1 MWQKL
6 SQIRRRERVVWQ
18 TAAIVTAAIAL
29 LNLTGCFQL
38 LEWVTLDL
46 WFRWRPVESADD
58 RIVIVGINESDID
71 RLGQWPMSDRQLAQL
86 LEKIEAQHPSAIG
99 LDIFRDLPVEPGHAQ
114 LLEIYRS
121 TSNLVGI
128 EKVSGQTV
136 APPHL
141 LSRQGKV
148 AMADLIVDADGK
160 VRRGLVSL
168 VDREDRLRLSLG
180 AMLALQHLEKRGIVL
195 QEIDRRSPAQPV
207 RLGRTVFRRFQS
219 YDGSYI
225 RAPASGYQILL
236 NFRGFPCRD
245 SESPCPFRM
254 ASMAEV
260 LDDRLPPDL
269 MRDRLVFV
277 GTTAPSIG
285 DVFPTAYTRSPSTRM
300 TGVEIHAHLASH
312 ILSGA
317 LDGRSSIRTLPDP
330 LEWLWIFGWSGC
342 GALCGSRFLRRR
354 RGALVG
360 LSIAMAGSI
369 SSSYLAFLG
378 GWWLPGFLPFLAI
391 GGSGV
396 GSIAYVLFVN
406 LQLSYRKLE
415 EYAQTLEL
423 KVRERTRELQRSEA
437 ALQAANRE
445 LQRLVGIDSLTQIA
459 NRRRFDEYLAREWQR
474 GVREGLGLSIMLC
487 DIDYFKPY
495 NDTYGHPAGDRCLQA
510 VASAIARA
518 VKRPADLAARYGG
531 EEFAIVL
538 PNTDFKGALQV
549 AQLIQQEVGRLQIPH
564 ESSPVSPYVTLSLGI
579 ACQIPSAQNSPE
591 ALVVAADRA
600 LYRAKERGRNTY
612 YLDEMSVL

>member
-6 SQIRRRERVVWQ
+6 SQILRRERVVWK
-18 TAAIVTAAIAL
+18 TAAIVAAAMVL

-38 LEWVTLDL
+38 LEWAALDSF
-46 WFRWRPVESADD
+46 FRWRPVESADD
-58 RIVIVGINESDID
+58 RIVIVGIHESDID
-71 RLGQWPMSDRQLAQL
+71 RLGQWPMSDRQLARL
-86 LEKIEAQHPSAIG
+86 LEKIKAQQPSAIG

-141 LSRQGKV
+141 LSQQGQV
-148 AMADLIVDADGK
+148 AMADLVVDADGK

-168 VDREDRLRLSLG
+168 VDGEGRLRLSLG
-180 AMLALQHLEKRGIVL
+180 AMLALQSLEKRGIVL

-207 RLGRTVFRRFQS
+207 RLGRAVFRRFQS
-219 YDGSYI
+219 SDGSYI
-225 RAPASGYQILL
+225 RTQATGYQILL

-245 SESPCPFRM
+245 TGSPCPFRM
-254 ASMAEV
+254 VSMAEV

-277 GTTAPSIG
+277 GTTAPSVG
-285 DVFPTAYTRSPSTRM
+285 DVFPTPYTRNPSTRM
-300 TGVEIHAHLASH
+300 TGVEIHAHLASQ

-342 GALCGSRFLRRR
+342 GAACGSRFLQRR
-354 RGALVG
+354 RGTIVG
-360 LSIAMAGSI
+360 LSIAMVGAI
-369 SSSYLAFLG
+369 SGSYLAFLG

-445 LQRLVGIDSLTQIA
+445 LQRLVSIDSLTQIA
-459 NRRRFDEYLAREWQR
+459 NRRRFDEYLDREWQR
-474 GVREGLGLSIMLC
+474 GVRERLRLSIMLC
-487 DIDYFKPY
+487 DVDYFKIY

-538 PNTDFKGALQV
+538 PNTDFKGAVQV
-549 AQLIQQEVGRLQIPH
+549 AQLIQQEVERLQIPH

-579 ACQIPSAQNSPE
+579 ACQIPSAQNSPK